1 MLCAIY
7 KSNKK
12 EGMYLYIEKRD
23 HFDPLPEELKS
34 IFGKPSFV
42 MLFNLAGN
50 KTLAHT
56 DNQTVLNHIQ
66 EQGFYLQMPPKEDNL
81 FTQWKNA
88 QQVKSQA

>member
-23 HFDPLPEELKS
+23 NFDPLPEELK
-34 IFGKPSFV
+34 ILFGKPIFV
-42 MLFNLAGN
+42 MLFNLAG
-50 KTLAHT
+50 KKQLAHI
-56 DNQTVLNHIQ
+56 DNQTVINHLQ
-66 EQGFYLQMPPKEDNL
+66 EHGFYLHMPPKEENL

-88 QQVKSQA
+88 QQASLKA